1 MFSRNKNLVRMN
13 IGLPKEIM
21 EKVIDIA
28 NMKGITRTQLILMA
42 VSNYIDQREVIEYT
56 PRLIELLKK
65 EQEKEI
71 EELTKDKK

>member
-1 MFSRNKNLVRMN
+1 MISRNKNLVRMN

-71 EELTKDKK
+71 DELTKGKK

>member
-1 MFSRNKNLVRMN
+1 MISRNKNLVRMN

-42 VSNYIDQREVIEYT
+42 VSNYIDQREAIEYT

-71 EELTKDKK
+71 DELTQDKK